1 MGCVEPPRVKDRCTS
16 ADMGQLGFH
25 DCRVSGIR
33 WDASRFEVAFD
44 LDYIVEWVA
53 PMDGDGSYRF
63 WISPA
68 ELRFANVDDVRIE
81 LEWSSL
87 ALQCSVRDLHRR
99 GKRITPSG
107 EDQWCWELELSEP
120 EGRIVLWATDFELN
134 IHAAPTL
141 CATQELGR
149 RDP

>member
-81 LEWSSL
+81 AIRDRIHRFLESRTGWGIG
-87 ALQCSVRDLHRR
+87 H
-99 GKRITPSG
+99 G
-107 EDQWCWELELSEP
+107 ETRS
-120 EGRIVLWATDFELN
+120 
-134 IHAAPTL
+134 
-141 CATQELGR
+141 
-149 RDP
+149 